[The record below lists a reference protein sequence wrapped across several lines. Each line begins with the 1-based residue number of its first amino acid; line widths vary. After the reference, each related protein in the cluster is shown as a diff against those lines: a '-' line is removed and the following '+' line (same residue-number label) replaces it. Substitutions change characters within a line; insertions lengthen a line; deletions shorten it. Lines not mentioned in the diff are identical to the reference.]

1 MAVNFFEHQ
10 ERARASTAK
19 LLLLFV
25 AAILLLVVL
34 TSYGVTLVWLV
45 VQQQQRLPDF
55 SWELIQL
62 DIFLKVAAVIVG
74 VVLLAALLRLT
85 QLRSGGRAIAE
96 QMRGV
101 LLLRQ
106 DATAD
111 ERRILNVVEE
121 MAIAA
126 GLPVPPVY
134 LIPDEA
140 INAFAAG
147 YRPQDAVIGIT
158 RGAVRYLKREELQG
172 VIAHEF
178 SHILNGDMRLNLRLI
193 GWLYGILV
201 LAIVGRQL
209 LSVPRFRSRDS
220 KDQSGNVLLLV
231 GLVLLVLGSVG
242 VFFGN
247 LIKAAVSRQ
256 REFLADASSVQFTR
270 YNKGLSTALQKIGG
284 YPLGSRLLLP
294 QVAEISHMMF
304 GDGLTTRRQWSW
316 FATHPDLKERIRR
329 IDPTW
334 RGEFINPFQ
343 LPEPAYSAI
352 AEEVSAESAQA
363 NDSNIAASAF
373 GQVAVLTPATLA
385 TLTPAT
391 LATTLVAAVGEPTQA
406 SVEHARAQLLMLP
419 PAFRAQLEDLQGA
432 SCAIYALLIAQSS
445 AEIARAQM
453 ALLQQALSS
462 AEFKLM
468 SLLLKTAK
476 QLPPEL
482 RYTVIELAQPMLRQ
496 LSALQRQVF
505 LPRLQQL
512 VDIDGELS
520 FFEWCLQKLLVHNL
534 GSITPIKAER
544 LDLAGCEQE
553 AKILLAAVVQAGQQ
567 VAEVALVAWTAA
579 CKALGIADDQLA
591 INPFAATMQTVNAA
605 ALDQALTTL
614 RSVKPLQKPKLL
626 KALVACVQHDG
637 QITAE
642 ELQLVRLTSALLDC
656 PMPPI
661 GLVPH
666 NVSE

>member
-1 MAVNFFEHQ
+1 VNFFEHQ
-10 ERARASTAK
+10 ERARASTTK
-19 LLLLFV
+19 LVLLFV
-25 AAILLLVVL
+25 VAILILIVL
-34 TSYGVTLVWLV
+34 TSYGVTLIWLFT
-45 VQQQQRLPDF
+45 QQQQLPNF
-55 SWELIQL
+55 SWDLVRL
-62 DIFLKVAAVIVG
+62 DIFLRVAAVIVG
-74 VVLLAALLRLT
+74 VVMLAALFRLT

-96 QMRGV
+96 QMQGV

-121 MAIAA
+121 MALAS

-134 LIPDEA
+134 LIPDDA

-158 RGAVRYLKREELQG
+158 RGAVRYLKRDELQG

-209 LSVPRFRSRDS
+209 LSVPRMRSRDS

-270 YNKGLSTALQKIGG
+270 YNKGLSNALQKIGG

-329 IDPTW
+329 IDPMW
-334 RGEFINPFQ
+334 RGEFVNPFQ

-352 AEEVSAESAQA
+352 AEEAPEAAPVETAQA
-363 NDSNIAASAF
+363 SAAQRAAAAS
-373 GQVAVLTPATLA
+373 TPTATLNS
-385 TLTPAT
+385 AT
-391 LATTLVAAVGEPTQA
+391 LATTLIAAVGEPTHA
-406 SVEHARAQLLMLP
+406 SVEQARAHLLALP
-419 PAFRAQLEDLQGA
+419 PAFRAQLDDLQGA
-432 SCAIYALLIAQSS
+432 SCAIYALLVAQSN
-445 AEIARAQM
+445 AAVARAQL
-453 ALLQQALSS
+453 ALLQQALPS
-462 AEFKLM
+462 AEFTLM
-468 SLLLKTAK
+468 TMLLKTAK
-476 QLPPEL
+476 QLAPEQ
-482 RYTVIELAQPMLRQ
+482 RYTVIELAQPVLRQ
-496 LSALQRQVF
+496 LSAPQRQIF

-512 VDIDGELS
+512 VELDGELS
-520 FFEWCLQKLLVHNL
+520 FFEWCLQKLLAHHL
-534 GSITPIKAER
+534 DAAER
-544 LDLAGCEQE
+544 VKTTRLELTNCEHE
-553 AKILLAAVVQAGQQ
+553 AKILLAAVVRAGYQGQTEQPPHAGNQ
-567 VAEVALVAWTAA
+567 VPEVALVAWTAA
-579 CKALGIADDQLA
+579 CQALNIACDPLA
-591 INPFAATMQTVNAA
+591 TTMQSLNTA
-605 ALDQALTTL
+605 ALDQALATL
-614 RSVKPLQKPKLL
+614 SSVKPLQKPKLL

-637 QITAE
+637 LVTTE
-642 ELQLVRLTSALLDC
+642 ELQLLRLTSALLDC
-656 PMPPI
+656 PMPPV
-661 GLVPH
+661 GLVPPA
-666 NVSE
+666 VSS